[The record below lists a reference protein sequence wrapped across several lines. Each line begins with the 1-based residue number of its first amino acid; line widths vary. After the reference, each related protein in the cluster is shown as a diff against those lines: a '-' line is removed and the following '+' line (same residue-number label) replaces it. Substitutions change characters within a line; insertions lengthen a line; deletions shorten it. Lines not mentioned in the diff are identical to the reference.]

1 MRSIEQII
9 ADNGYDNTPI
19 GDSHNLT
26 GRALP
31 EGVEGDWTPFEAD
44 VLTDDDFSYAPLATF
59 DELAYLDGAILNAVS
74 DFGLGGEALVA
85 LPEDACE

>member
-31 EGVEGDWTPFEAD
+31 EGVEEDITLREPEWD
-44 VLTDDDFSYAPLATF
+44 V
-59 DELAYLDGAILNAVS
+59 
-74 DFGLGGEALVA
+74 
-85 LPEDACE
+85 LPEDTCE